1 MKKSISL
8 LFALMLALT
17 INAQVF
23 INETFDET
31 TLPSGWTYTGEGSNS
46 IIISST
52 NHAEGDPNEVAVVS
66 SNQGYPDFN
75 GYARI
80 VSPACDLTGVG
91 EFLVSFKYA
100 MELYEA
106 YNMFEMGIAASA
118 DDGSTWTPLWR
129 TLFDMY
135 IYGEVNETVSLPETM
150 DKSNVKFCVYIWGNS
165 QYLWYAC
172 FDDIGVSVQKENDV
186 TVTDIN
192 INDIIGIGEN
202 EVSFSV
208 KNNGSDVVTDITAKY
223 QFEGYEEVSQN
234 FTTNIEPFTGAD
246 LTFDVPTDIQS
257 LDDLTLTVNVTA
269 VNNTT
274 DDNES
279 DNTLEK
285 DLSVAWGTA
294 QRIPMIE
301 HFSSSSCT
309 PCVSVNASMKTLT
322 NNNPGKYTYVKYST
336 SWPSPTDTHYIPEC
350 DVKAQYYGVS
360 GVPVIML
367 DGDDR
372 GTPVSQATLDSRFNT
387 PAIADVRGAFN
398 IDGNTLYVTADFMSY
413 ANMSDVKAFVTV
425 NEKVIEKNGANGESE
440 FRHILLKM
448 LGGVSGTDVDL
459 KAGEYQR
466 LEFTHDMSTTKMQ
479 DINDLEVTLWLQN
492 LETKEVFNSHF
503 AYEYTDHCYP
513 VQNLILN
520 EEDGN
525 ISVTF
530 EVPEQGT
537 PTGYNIYNNGVLIAE
552 NTTELSHSITVG
564 DMNIIGVVALYEDGK
579 TSVPV
584 VKLNGAGDG
593 VEETTFAENT
603 FNIYPNPAKD
613 YVKVSGDDI
622 NTISVYNSLGAL
634 VERIDVENNT
644 TLIDLSGYNS
654 GVYFINVEQNNG
666 VSTTQKMVVTK

>member
-8 LFALMLALT
+8 LFALMLVMT

-186 TVTDIN
+186 IVTDIN

-208 KNNGSDVVTDITAKY
+208 KNNGSNVVTDITAKY

-367 DGDDR
+367 DGEDR
-372 GTPVSQATLDSRFNT
+372 GTPITQATLDSRFNT

-398 IDGNTLYVTADFMSY
+398 IDGNTLHVTADFMSY

-425 NEKVIEKNGANGESE
+425 NEKVIEKNGTNGESE

-448 LGGVSGTDVDL
+448 LGGVSGTDVEL

-513 VQNLILN
+513 VQNLRLI

-530 EVPEQGT
+530 EAPEQGT
-537 PTGYNIYNNGVLIAE
+537 PIGYNVYNNGVLIAE

-564 DMNIIGVVALYEDGK
+564 DMNIIGVVTLYEDGK

-584 VKLNGAGDG
+584 VKLNGSGDG

-622 NTISVYNSLGAL
+622 KTISVYNSLGAL

-666 VSTTQKMVVTK
+666 VSTTQKIVVTK

>member
-8 LFALMLALT
+8 LFALMLVLT

-150 DKSNVKFCVYIWGNS
+150 DKSNVRFCVYIWGNS

-208 KNNGSDVVTDITAKY
+208 KNNGSNVVTDITAKY

-301 HFSSSSCT
+301 HFSSSSCS

-367 DGDDR
+367 DGEDR
-372 GTPVSQATLDSRFNT
+372 GTPITQATLDSRFNT

-398 IDGNTLYVTADFMSY
+398 IDGKTLHVTADFMSY

-448 LGGVSGTDVDL
+448 LGGVSGTDVEL

-513 VQNLILN
+513 VQNLRLI

-530 EVPEQGT
+530 EAPEQGT
-537 PTGYNIYNNGVLIAE
+537 PIGYNVYNNGVLIAE

-564 DMNIIGVVALYEDGK
+564 DMNIIGVVTLYEDGK

-584 VKLNGAGDG
+584 VKLNGSGDG
-593 VEETTFAENT
+593 VEETTFAENA

-622 NTISVYNSLGAL
+622 KTISVYNSLGAL

-666 VSTTQKMVVTK
+666 VSTTQKIVVTK

>member
-106 YNMFEMGIAASA
+106 YNMFEMGIAATA

-186 TVTDIN
+186 IVTDIN

-208 KNNGSDVVTDITAKY
+208 KNNGSNVVTDITAKY

-367 DGDDR
+367 DGEDR
-372 GTPVSQATLDSRFNT
+372 GTPITQATLDSRFNT

-398 IDGNTLYVTADFMSY
+398 IDGNTLHVTADFMSY

-448 LGGVSGTDVDL
+448 LGGVSGTDVEL

-513 VQNLILN
+513 VQNLRLI

-530 EVPEQGT
+530 EAPEQGT
-537 PTGYNIYNNGVLIAE
+537 PIGYNVYNNGVLIAE
-552 NTTELSHSITVG
+552 NTTELSHSIIVG
-564 DMNIIGVVALYEDGK
+564 DMNIIGVVTLYEDGK

-584 VKLNGAGDG
+584 VKLNGSGDG

-622 NTISVYNSLGAL
+622 KTISVYNSLGAL

-666 VSTTQKMVVTK
+666 VSTTQKIVVTK